1 MNKNTKTN
9 RPSGLLLGGILILI
23 GAIFLVQNLTDFDL
37 VSWNWWAL
45 FILIP
50 ALGSLARAWRIYQAE
65 RRLTAAMRGPLVG
78 GFVLLLV
85 TTILLF
91 DLDWGTMWPLFLI
104 IVGVGALVVR

>member
-1 MNKNTKTN
+1 MTKKAKGN
-9 RPSGLLLGGILILI
+9 RSSGLVLGGVLILI
-23 GAIFLVQNLTDFDL
+23 GALFLARNLTDLDL
-37 VSWNWWAL
+37 TGWNWWAL

-50 ALGSLARAWRIYQAE
+50 AVGSLAKAWRVYQAHG
-65 RRLTAAMRGPLVG
+65 RLTPATRGPVVG

-104 IVGVGALVVR
+104 IIGLGALVIR